1 MKLGSRRWVGQWV
14 FVWIALLVAS
24 HAWSQ
29 AANVTPENEYKKR
42 IRVSEDI
49 QPLGE
54 NPFGEQIGLYNGALS
69 FEEKDVST
77 SGTGPSIDIVRSFG
91 IPNVGVNAAF
101 HDYHANAFV
110 DWALE
115 IPHIETLS
123 APTKNVVNG
132 VTSYTWFDI
141 DDFYGTQRCSELAAG
156 PTMYVSVPGSV
167 VTYNPEDW
175 WHGYQLVIPGGG
187 KQDLLWRDA
196 SNTLA
201 PQMTAP
207 GGGAMSFPIVTRQHW
222 SIGCLAQTANGQP
235 GEGYLAVAPDG
246 TRYWMDWLIY
256 KSTDMVL
263 GQPGGAL
270 KRRTLMLMV
279 SKVQDRFGNTVNYS
293 YDSNGNLTS
302 IQADDGRQVTL
313 NYVQWQA
320 PASDPGPASPAT
332 TYTSFRISSITLQ
345 PSSGAPRT
353 WNYSYSSDPT
363 IPRLTGVQLPDGSS
377 WSFNMGGLPAAEP
390 DMVIDYGGADT
401 CSYTLYPNSGLS
413 GSATLTHP
421 SGLVG
426 TFSIK
431 TIVRGRSY
439 VPEVC
444 NGTTPGR
451 RPRVYA
457 ESAIQQKM
465 FSGAGMA
472 NQTWNYSYSAPNES
486 WNKDCSAGCTSTVT
500 TDVVDPSGNGTRYTF
515 SNRYDATESLLQQT
529 DYYTGA
535 VGGTL
540 LRSAVTAY
548 ANPTGG
554 PWPAMLGSSTQ
565 VVVNDAQ
572 LGELIPVSQ
581 QTLQQDGDTYV
592 WLAEAFNAYA
602 QVTKTKRYNSIAGQ
616 AAIEEQTSYLNDL
629 PHWVLGLP
637 QETDNLTTGETES
650 INTYDL
656 SNVTLQSRSRFGQTL
671 MSYAFDGQGQ
681 LASFTDPNSHTTTL
695 SNYKRG
701 IPQTIGYPDNTSQ
714 SLAVDDF
721 GQISSITDQAGST
734 TSYSYDSI
742 GRITG
747 ITYPTGDEVAWYP
760 KSFSYAYVTG
770 AERGIGGGHW
780 RRITTKGNAVTT
792 TYFDV
797 MLHPILS
804 DASISGTANSDISTR
819 TDYDWKGQKTF
830 ASYPVS
836 GAPDLGSIGSGVSS
850 VYDALGRLTQTQQP
864 SELGTLTTAT
874 AYLSGARKQV
884 TDPKGYVTTT
894 SYQVFDQPGYDA
906 VTQVQAPE
914 GISQAVARDLY
925 GNPLTITQS
934 GNYGTESDNVSKTLT
949 YDSYHRLCRT
959 TEPESGS
966 EVTAYDAANN
976 VAWTASGMS
985 ITGTGCGQ
993 EQVPAATQTGRTYD
1007 AMNRVLTL
1015 APPSGTQSTTYAYDA
1030 LGNVATATSGLTY
1043 WTAYRNKLGQLT
1055 GESLQVSGQSQWR
1068 MGYAHDAYGSVST
1081 IQYPN
1086 GEAVGYAPDALG
1098 RATQV
1103 GSYATGVA
1111 YYPDGDLAS
1120 FTYGSGDSYAAQKN
1134 VRQLLSNFTYGN
1146 GGTLKLSED
1155 YAYDKNGNIS
1165 TITDLTSGTR
1175 TKSFGYDTLNRLTQA
1190 QANNLWGTETYSYD
1204 PLNNIR
1210 SRVSGGQA
1218 FTYNYD
1224 ATNRLASITQGA
1236 SNVVTLGYDSRGNV
1250 NNRNGTTLNFDQKNQ
1265 LTSAQGYDS
1274 YAYDA
1279 SGRRVMKAPSSGAG
1293 ATYYFYTQASQL
1305 VYAFDAS
1312 ASKATNYI
1320 YLGKKLIA
1328 RNESLQLSAPA
1339 SISFS
1344 ANPNNGNYTVSWTAV
1359 ADATGYNLNES
1370 TDGGVTWAQ
1379 AGGGTLT
1386 TNSLALINKSGGSY
1400 TYEVQACASAG
1411 CTTWTV
1417 SSALGVTPVQ
1427 PVITVPT
1434 GTTNGNYSVSW
1445 SATVSATSYDVQ
1457 EAVNNGAW
1465 TTIASGTTATSI
1477 SRPGTSSGSYTYQV
1491 QASNAYGTR
1500 GWATSSAVTV
1510 DTTYGVVPPAPASV
1524 TVPAA
1529 SADGTATVSWASVA
1543 QVTHYTLQQSS
1554 DGGTNWTQVYD
1565 GAALSAPLSGLANGS
1580 YTYRVEAC
1588 NAYNCSP
1595 WQAGGN
1601 ALVVTHPPTGAPT
1614 LTAPA
1619 NSTNG
1624 SFTISWTAVS
1634 TATSYT
1640 LQESVDGGSTWAQ
1653 VQANGNTSWPT
1664 SGRSNGNYNYRVQAC
1679 NVGGCAGWSSTGT
1692 TTVLLPPPTPTGITV
1707 PATSNGPIP
1716 VSWNASPTATRYDLY
1731 QNINNAGWTLVAS
1744 VSATSVTVTAT
1755 TSGGYQFFV
1764 AAYNASGWNGAV
1776 NNSSLVTV
1784 TIPPGSA
1791 PTLSVPASNSSGSY
1805 TVSWSAVSGATSYNL
1820 EEQLNGGGWTL
1831 VQANS
1836 STSWG
1841 ASGRGNGTYG
1851 YMAQACNAGGCGPW
1865 SGVSNVSV
1873 ALIPAVPT
1881 GLHTV
1886 TVNSTKGSY
1895 TVAWTA
1901 VSGATSYNMQQTLPD
1916 STVTMPY
1923 TGTATQAS
1931 ATDIGVNGTV
1941 TVQVRACNASGC
1953 SAWSGGLGI
1962 VLNSN

>member
-906 VTQVQAPE
+906 VIQVQAPE

-1015 APPSGTQSTTYAYDA
+1015 VPPSGTQSTTYAYDA

-1293 ATYYFYTQASQL
+1293 ATYYFYTQAGQL

-1510 DTTYGVVPPAPASV
+1510 DTT
-1524 TVPAA
+1524 
-1529 SADGTATVSWASVA
+1529 
-1543 QVTHYTLQQSS
+1543 
-1554 DGGTNWTQVYD
+1554 
-1565 GAALSAPLSGLANGS
+1565 
-1580 YTYRVEAC
+1580 
-1588 NAYNCSP
+1588 
-1595 WQAGGN
+1595 
-1601 ALVVTHPPTGAPT
+1601 
-1614 LTAPA
+1614 
-1619 NSTNG
+1619 
-1624 SFTISWTAVS
+1624 
-1634 TATSYT
+1634 
-1640 LQESVDGGSTWAQ
+1640 
-1653 VQANGNTSWPT
+1653 
-1664 SGRSNGNYNYRVQAC
+1664 
-1679 NVGGCAGWSSTGT
+1679 
-1692 TTVLLPPPTPTGITV
+1692 
-1707 PATSNGPIP
+1707 
-1716 VSWNASPTATRYDLY
+1716 
-1731 QNINNAGWTLVAS
+1731 
-1744 VSATSVTVTAT
+1744 
-1755 TSGGYQFFV
+1755 
-1764 AAYNASGWNGAV
+1764 
-1776 NNSSLVTV
+1776 
-1784 TIPPGSA
+1784 
-1791 PTLSVPASNSSGSY
+1791 
-1805 TVSWSAVSGATSYNL
+1805 
-1820 EEQLNGGGWTL
+1820 
-1831 VQANS
+1831 
-1836 STSWG
+1836 
-1841 ASGRGNGTYG
+1841 
-1851 YMAQACNAGGCGPW
+1851 
-1865 SGVSNVSV
+1865 
-1873 ALIPAVPT
+1873 
-1881 GLHTV
+1881 
-1886 TVNSTKGSY
+1886 
-1895 TVAWTA
+1895 
-1901 VSGATSYNMQQTLPD
+1901 
-1916 STVTMPY
+1916 
-1923 TGTATQAS
+1923 
-1931 ATDIGVNGTV
+1931 
-1941 TVQVRACNASGC
+1941 
-1953 SAWSGGLGI
+1953 
-1962 VLNSN
+1962 

>member
-592 WLAEAFNAYA
+592 WLAEAFNAYT

-671 MSYAFDGQGQ
+671 MTYAFDGQGQ

-906 VTQVQAPE
+906 VIQVQAPE

-949 YDSYHRLCRT
+949 YDNYHRLCRT

-993 EQVPAATQTGRTYD
+993 EQVPAATQAGRTYD

-1015 APPSGTQSTTYAYDA
+1015 VPPSGTQSTTYAYDA

-1293 ATYYFYTQASQL
+1293 ATYYFYTQAGQL

-1359 ADATGYNLNES
+1359 AGATGYNLNES

-1953 SAWSGGLGI
+1953 SAWSGGLSI
-1962 VLNSN
+1962 AIDSN